1 MTLLIVNIVVTISI
15 LLQLLTAYCN
25 LQMTHTAPLCAV
37 KHVPFLPA
45 LKRSQLPPLK
55 VCDGSLT
62 FICSGM
68 NNNMLVH
75 AEAASSFTALS
86 ETEQEETGA
95 VSQCRVNLLQ

>member
-45 LKRSQLPPLK
+45 LKQSQLHPLK
-55 VCDGSLT
+55 VCDGSLPFT
-62 FICSGM
+62 SSGM
-68 NNNMLVH
+68 NNNNMLVH

-86 ETEQEETGA
+86 EAEQEETCCL
-95 VSQCRVNLLQ
+95 SD